1 MPKGKTYV
9 VRKRLGTL
17 VIDNGNVK
25 TVQVWN
31 NMKIQNIGM
40 HATAYYNVYSHTYA
54 KYDSQSLAAE
64 I

>member
-1 MPKGKTYV
+1 M
-9 VRKRLGTL
+9 
-17 VIDNGNVK
+17 IDNGNVK